1 MKNLK
6 FHWQILI
13 ALVFGLLYASI
24 AVYANWQEFTA
35 DFIAP
40 FGEIFIRLLKLIAVP
55 LVLFSIIDGVI
66 SLKDIK
72 ALGSLGLKTLSLF
85 VFTTICSVSI
95 GLLLVNTIKPGEKVN
110 DGIRLENRI
119 NYELWRKANPH
130 VIALDDRCESCKI
143 ENQTLLESKTSASA
157 TLIDNKTISEKIEK
171 AKQTKDAPFL
181 QPLVDIFPS
190 NIFQSLQAMDM
201 LPIIFFALFFGYALL
216 HLPHDQKEFVTHFIT
231 SFNAIFHKMIAL
243 VVEWMPFFV
252 FALVA
257 GTLVKTAGNDF
268 LKLKEQLS
276 FLLFYGAVVIIGLI
290 ITTFVLYPILILI
303 ITRKNKILTFYKG
316 IADAQITAFSTSSS
330 AATLPITL
338 ECVNQKLGVP
348 KSISSFVLP
357 IGATVNMDGT
367 SLYQAVAVVAL
378 AQFHMI
384 DLAFSQ
390 QLTILFM
397 ATLASIGAAAVPSA
411 GLVLLIVVL
420 ESVGLNP
427 AWIAI
432 ILPIDRILDMFR
444 TVTNVTGDCAIAY
457 SLANSPSAKT

>member
-1 MKNLK
+1 MKNIK

-13 ALVFGLLYASI
+13 ALLLGLVYASI

-35 DFIAP
+35 NFIAP

-72 ALGSLGLKTLSLF
+72 ALGSLGLKSLSLF
-85 VFTTICSVSI
+85 IFTTLCSVSI
-95 GLLLVNTIKPGEKVN
+95 GLLLVNSIKPGEKAS
-110 DGIRLENRI
+110 DEIRLENRI
-119 NYELWRKANPH
+119 NYELWLKANPQ
-130 VIALDDRCESCKI
+130 VITLDNKCESCKI
-143 ENQTLLESKTSASA
+143 ENQKLVAAKTNA
-157 TLIDNKTISEKIEK
+157 TNSSIENKAISEKIAK
-171 AKQTKDAPFL
+171 AKLNKDAPFL

-201 LPIIFFALFFGYALL
+201 LPIIFFALFFGYAFL
-216 HLPHDQKEFVTHFIT
+216 HLPHIQKEFVANFII
-231 SFNAIFHKMIAL
+231 SFNAVFHKMIA
-243 VVEWMPFFV
+243 VVVQWMPFFV

-268 LKLKEQLS
+268 LKLKEQLF
-276 FLLFYGAVVIIGLI
+276 FLLYYGAVVIGGL
-290 ITTFVLYPILILI
+290 TLSTFVLYPLLILS
-303 ITRKNKILTFYKG
+303 ITRKNKILPFYKG

-338 ECVNQKLGVP
+338 ECVNQKLAVP

-384 DLAFSQ
+384 DLAISQ

-457 SLANSPSAKT
+457 SLANSISTKN